1 MRNSL
6 EYRQADRHLTHVE
19 RRINKISQ
27 RAQLFEEIGGY
38 HEEIRG
44 YIGDAVQILF
54 SGVTEIFDD
63 RGARLR
69 YLRRKQEQLLNPK
82 NRIWWEIFK
91 QIERLKGR
99 GGGPIKISKKLLAAD
114 QSKLPAFRE

>member
-19 RRINKISQ
+19 RRINQISQ
-27 RAQLFEEIGGY
+27 RAQQFAEILGY
-38 HEEIRG
+38 HEEIRV

-54 SGVTEIFDD
+54 SDVTEIFDD

-69 YLRRKQEQLLNPK
+69 YFRRKQEQLLNPK
-82 NRIWWEIFK
+82 NHILWEILEK
-91 QIERLKGR
+91 IERLKGR
-99 GGGPIKISKKLLAAD
+99 GGPLKISKKLLAAD